1 MRSLLNFMLIK
12 KDKSLDA
19 RVYQIFFLTSFI
31 ILGLYS
37 KGLKLSFYGFALC
50 LTTATFS
57 QYIFVKLY
65 QQKHS
70 SILSA
75 IITSLSICLLTRSNF
90 IWTYPLLAF
99 IAIASK
105 FTLRWHQQH
114 IFNPANFA
122 IVFALFFIK
131 PIWISDSLWG
141 HSTSLIIWFMF
152 LGMVVTQKTKVN
164 LPSLAFLLFYF
175 LLTGIKTVYLGF
187 EFLVWSHE
195 LQSGALMIFT
205 FFMLSDP
212 KTSPDQIKGQL
223 IYAAIIACSSFILK
237 HLLFINHAFFYS
249 LIIACLISNVILKKQ
264 KYRFN
269 WLN

>member
-1 MRSLLNFMLIK
+1 MKNLLSSVLTK
-12 KDKSLDA
+12 KNKVLDA
-19 RVYQIFFLTSFI
+19 RIYQIIFLSSFI
-31 ILGLYS
+31 GLGLAFKDLS
-37 KGLKLSFYGFALC
+37 LSLPGLILC
-50 LTTATFS
+50 LFTAIAC
-57 QYIFVKLY
+57 QYFFAKLY
-65 QQKHS
+65 KQTQI

-90 IWTYPLLAF
+90 FWTYPLLAF
-99 IAIASK
+99 IAISSK
-105 FTLRWHQQH
+105 FALRWHQQH

-122 IVFALFFIK
+122 IVFALLFIK

-164 LPSLAFLLFYF
+164 LPSIAFLLFYF
-175 LLTGIKTVYLGF
+175 LLTAIKTIYLGF
-187 EFLVWSHE
+187 EFLVWAHE

-212 KTSPDQIKGQL
+212 KTSPDQVRGQL
-223 IYAAIIACSSFILK
+223 IYAATIACFSFILK

-249 LIIACLISNVILKKQ
+249 LIIACLLSNVVLKKQ
-264 KYRFN
+264 KYSFN
-269 WLN
+269 WLS